1 LPGLNAHVGAEG
13 EKLMSAVMDR
23 QTTQFRVNPL
33 SEVAGAE
40 VIGLDL
46 RMPLDMATR
55 EAVYDAFVR
64 HHVLAFRD
72 QDLTK
77 DEQVAFTEQFGT
89 LERHVARN
97 RGPGDHP
104 LVHIVSNLNAEG
116 EPSGKVGSQKWHT
129 DKSFRPLPSL
139 ATILHARMMPPQ
151 GGDTCFANMIL
162 AYDALS
168 DAEKRELDGVGVIHS
183 WEQSCLKAGRRATP
197 EEIADAPPM
206 THPLV
211 RTQPDTGKKSLFTG
225 EHASHLDD
233 RSFEAGRARL
243 AELEAHSTQER
254 FIYRHQWRSGDVL
267 MWDNRCLLHRADA
280 NFDASRHKR
289 VLHRTCLRG
298 TAPA

>member
-1 LPGLNAHVGAEG
+1 MATVMERI
-13 EKLMSAVMDR
+13 SAAQGYKIR
-23 QTTQFRVNPL
+23 PL

-40 VIGLDL
+40 IVGLDL
-46 RMPLDMATR
+46 RRPLEAATR
-55 EAVYDAFVR
+55 HVVYDAFVR

-77 DEQVAFTEQFGT
+77 DDQVAFTEQFGV

-97 RGPGDHP
+97 RGSGDHP
-104 LVHIVSNLNAEG
+104 LVHTVHNLGSDG
-116 EPSGKVGSQKWHT
+116 EPSGKVASQKWHT
-129 DKSFRPLPSL
+129 DKSFRELPSL
-139 ATILHARMMPPQ
+139 ATILHARIMPPN

-162 AYDALS
+162 AYEALS
-168 DAEKRELDGVGVIHS
+168 DADKSELDGVGVIHS
-183 WEQSCLKAGRRATP
+183 WELSCQKAGRLATP

-211 RTQPDTGKKSLFTG
+211 RTQPETGKKSLFMG

-233 RSFEAGRARL
+233 RSFEACRVRL
-243 AELEAHSTQER
+243 AELEVHATQER
-254 FIYRHQWRSGDVL
+254 FIYRHNWRPGDVL

-280 NFDASRHKR
+280 NFEAAKYKR

-298 TAPA
+298 IIPA

>member
-1 LPGLNAHVGAEG
+1 
-13 EKLMSAVMDR
+13 MSAIMER
-23 QTTQFRVNPL
+23 QPATQQFDIRPL

-40 VIGLDL
+40 VVGLDL
-46 RMPLDMATR
+46 RRPLDAATR
-55 EAVYDAFVR
+55 AAVYDAFVR
-64 HHVLAFRD
+64 HHVLAFRG

-104 LVHIVSNLNAEG
+104 LVHIVHNLGPDG
-116 EPSGKVGSQKWHT
+116 EPSGKVASQKWHT
-129 DKSFRPLPSL
+129 DKSFRELPSL
-139 ATILHARMMPPQ
+139 ATILHARIMPPQ

-162 AYDALS
+162 AYEALS
-168 DAEKRELDGVGVIHS
+168 DAEKAELDGVGVIHS
-183 WEQSCLKAGRRATP
+183 WELSCRKAGRQATP

-211 RTQPDTGKKSLFTG
+211 RTQPESGAKSLFMG

-233 RSFEAGRARL
+233 RSFEEGRQRL
-243 AELEAHSTQER
+243 AALEAHATQER
-254 FIYRHQWRSGDVL
+254 FIYRHHWRPGDVL

-280 NFDASRHKR
+280 NFEAAQYKR

>member
-1 LPGLNAHVGAEG
+1 
-13 EKLMSAVMDR
+13 MSMIMDR
-23 QTTQFRVNPL
+23 EVAEQSFAIRPL
-33 SEVAGAE
+33 SDIAGAE

-46 RMPLDMATR
+46 RQPLDTAAR
-55 EAVYDAFVR
+55 GKVYDAFVR
-64 HHVLAFRD
+64 HHVLAFRG

-77 DEQVAFTEQFGT
+77 DQQVAFTKQFGT

-97 RGPGDHP
+97 RGPGDYP
-104 LVHIVSNLNAEG
+104 LVHIVSNLNADG

-139 ATILHARMMPPQ
+139 ATILHARIMPPQ
-151 GGDTCFANMIL
+151 GGDTCFANMCL

-168 DAEKRELDGVGVIHS
+168 DAEKQELAGVGVIHS
-183 WEQSCLKAGRRATP
+183 WELSCLKAGRQASP

-211 RTQPDTGKKSLFTG
+211 RTHPDSGKKCLFMG

-233 RSFEAGRARL
+233 RSFDAGRARL
-243 AELEAHSTQER
+243 AELEAHATQER
-254 FIYRHQWRSGDVL
+254 FVYRHHWQPGDVL

-280 NFDASRHKR
+280 NFDAARHKR